1 MRKFIW
7 ISAAILVLS
16 ALALILFPLLF
27 IGAAVAWFLF
37 YRNFITGARRA
48 PQAPSALQPVIL
60 REPVLAEDITP
71 LEIITIYKQ

>member
-37 YRNFITGARRA
+37 YRNFGTGPRRA
-48 PQAPSALQPVIL
+48 PMSPSVLQPVIL
-60 REPVLAEDITP
+60 HEPVPAEDITP
-71 LEIITIYKQ
+71 VEIITIYKQ